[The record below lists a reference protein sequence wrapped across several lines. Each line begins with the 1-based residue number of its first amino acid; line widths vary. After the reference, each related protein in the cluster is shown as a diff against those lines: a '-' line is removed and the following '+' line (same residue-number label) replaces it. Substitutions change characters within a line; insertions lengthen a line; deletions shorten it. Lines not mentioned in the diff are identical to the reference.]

1 MLCQSAQASLNAVI
15 YGKCLLFLRKGILGY
30 GELRLVTQMLPDCVT
45 DTQENPLTPRLFAK
59 DVNFPHA
66 TPHGERT
73 SGVLCSALSD
83 FVPHLCSSTDLDL

>member
-45 DTQENPLTPRLFAK
+45 DPQENPLTPRLFAK
-59 DVNFPHA
+59 DVNFP
-66 TPHGERT
+66 PRNSPWGEDIWSPLLGSVRLCPT
-73 SGVLCSALSD
+73 SLFL
-83 FVPHLCSSTDLDL
+83 H